1 MNNLYYDTI
10 TDKERGVGKEGV
22 DVRKIR
28 FGEGKDPWL
37 LTSVWETVS
46 GFSVKNTYT
55 PTDHSL
61 WRRCRQNEKSRLRT
75 VKQRWKDTILSGH

>member
-28 FGEGKDPWL
+28 FGEGKDP
-37 LTSVWETVS
+37 
-46 GFSVKNTYT
+46 
-55 PTDHSL
+55 
-61 WRRCRQNEKSRLRT
+61 
-75 VKQRWKDTILSGH
+75 